1 MAKELKAYFPVIR
14 SREEVLSE
22 IRANK
27 NLESRFQSWSMD
39 RQKEFLDVCTG
50 VRGVRLLYDVFFKT
64 FMDPNIVPERLESVL
79 SLLLGQEVKIRN
91 VLPNESMRIAAEST
105 LLIMDI
111 VVQFKD
117 GSIANVEV
125 QKIGYRFPGERC
137 ACYSS
142 DLLLRQYKRMRKE
155 QKKAFS
161 YKHMKNVYTIIFFEQ
176 SPREFHQFKDIY
188 IHHFKQK
195 SDTGLEMNLLQEFF
209 FIPLDILRE
218 ITHNKGVNSKLE
230 AWLTFL
236 CEDEPAE
243 IEELKKQLAA
253 DGSAEK

>member
-91 VLPNESMRIAAEST
+91 VLPNESMRIATEST

-142 DLLLRQYKRMRKE
+142 NLLLRQYKRMRKE
-155 QKKAFS
+155 QKKS
-161 YKHMKNVYTIIFFEQ
+161 I
-176 SPREFHQFKDIY
+176 
-188 IHHFKQK
+188 
-195 SDTGLEMNLLQEFF
+195 
-209 FIPLDILRE
+209 
-218 ITHNKGVNSKLE
+218 
-230 AWLTFL
+230 
-236 CEDEPAE
+236 
-243 IEELKKQLAA
+243 
-253 DGSAEK
+253 